1 MIIRVRIMPYYSD
14 DIIEEVRSRSDIVD
28 VISQYVN
35 LQKKGSQY
43 FGLCPFHNEKTGSF
57 SVSPQKQMYY
67 CFGCGAGGNV
77 FSFLMQYDNMTF
89 KEAVEELAPKCGVT
103 LPEREMTYQERQRA
117 DKRSRLF
124 EINKEAASYY
134 FKVLRSDTGKR
145 AMDYFSGRGL
155 SRDTMQKF
163 GLGATSPYS
172 DSLYKYLRSKGYED
186 DILKDSGLVTLD
198 EKRGGRDKFFNRAM
212 FPIFDA
218 NGKVVAFGGR
228 VMGDGEPKYLN
239 SPETEIF
246 NKSKTLFGLYFARK
260 TRRDQFILCEGYMD
274 VISLHQAG
282 FDNAVASLG
291 TALTEGHAGMLKRY
305 VKDVYLS
312 YDADGAGQKAAL
324 RAIPILKS
332 AGISCK
338 VINMLPYK
346 DPDEFIKNL
355 GAEEYQKRIDEAE
368 NSFIFM
374 VRQTEKQYDMT
385 DPEKKSDFQKK
396 VAHMIVEEFP
406 TQLERENYTESVA
419 ARFNIPREALKKY
432 ILELGAAGITAKISS
447 EPSKEAKAF
456 KKQKDDGM
464 KVSQRLLIT
473 WLVEET
479 TLYDKIKEYISPED
493 FEEGVYKEVAREVF
507 AQCAENGSVN
517 TARIVDKFMD
527 DEERKTV
534 AALFNTTV
542 GQLTDQQDKNKA
554 LKETV
559 VRIKRN
565 SLDMA
570 KKNGLDL
577 KTLTE
582 RKRKLQLLERLN
594 LQV

>member
-1 MIIRVRIMPYYSD
+1 MAIYPEEVV
-14 DIIEEVRSRSDIVD
+14 EEVRNRTNIVD

-67 CFGCGAGGNV
+67 CFGCGKGGNV
-77 FSFLMQYDNMTF
+77 FSFLMDYENMTF

-103 LPEREMTYQERQRA
+103 LPQRELTAQERQRA
-117 DKRSRLF
+117 DRRSRLF
-124 EINKEAASYY
+124 EINKDAAAYY
-134 FKVLRSDTGKR
+134 YKMLRSDAGKQ
-145 AMDYFSGRGL
+145 AMEYFTKREL
-155 SRDTMQKF
+155 TPDTMHKF
-163 GLGATSPYS
+163 GLGCTSKYS
-172 DSLYKYLRSKGYED
+172 DSLYKYLREKGYD
-186 DILKDSGLVTLD
+186 DNILKDCGLVTID
-198 EKRGGRDKFFNRAM
+198 EKRGGHDKFWNRAM

-260 TRRDQFILCEGYMD
+260 TRREQFILCEGYMD

-312 YDADGAGQKAAL
+312 YDSDGAGQKAAL
-324 RAIPILKS
+324 RAIPILKN
-332 AGISCK
+332 AGISCRI
-338 VINMLPYK
+338 INMSPYK

-355 GAEEYQKRIDEAE
+355 GAEEYEKRIQNAE
-368 NSFIFM
+368 NSFM
-374 VRQTEKQYDMT
+374 YQVRMLQNNYDMT
-385 DPEKKSDFQKK
+385 DPEKKSDFQKE
-396 VAHMIVEEFP
+396 AARMIVMEFP

-419 ARFNIPREALKKY
+419 AKFNIPKDALAKY
-432 ILELGAAGITAKISS
+432 ILELGQSGITARRELGSGDDYQ
-447 EPSKEAKAF
+447 
-456 KKQKDDGM
+456 KKSLKPKDDGM
-464 KVSQRLLIT
+464 KMSQRLLLT
-473 WLVEET
+473 WLVET
-479 TLYDKIKEYISPED
+479 PDVYPKISLYVNPED
-493 FEEGVYKEVAREVF
+493 FEAGVYRTVAEEVF
-507 AQCAENGSVN
+507 KYCDEGNPVD
-517 TARIVDKFMD
+517 TARIVDLFME

-542 GQLTDQQDKNKA
+542 GELTDNSDLSKA
-554 LKETV
+554 LKETLL
-559 VRIKRN
+559 RIKKN
-565 SLDMA
+565 SLELA
-570 KKNGLDL
+570 QKNGADL
-577 KTLTE
+577 KSLVEGKKTLQ
-582 RKRKLQLLERLN
+582 RLERLDIS
-594 LQV
+594 L